1 VAENIAMPFLR
12 LFGNSID
19 AARARVAEVLD
30 FVELDVSCANL
41 LMGDLDEA
49 AHWRVAFARSIAH
62 QPKILIAVSPP
73 ALFLL
78 PLARRYARQ
87 TGAAVLW
94 NAGAA
99 DVRGLCERV
108 LTPDCRMTS
117 IPAS

>member
-1 VAENIAMPFLR
+1 
-12 LFGNSID
+12 
-19 AARARVAEVLD
+19 
-30 FVELDVSCANL
+30 
-41 LMGDLDEA
+41 MGDLDEA

-62 QPKILIAVSPP
+62 QPKILVAVSPP

-87 TGAAVLW
+87 TEAAVLW

-99 DVRGLCERV
+99 DVRRLCERV